1 MPLPGLLLT
10 PVTLIWGPSVSY
22 NLLVLITPGLLCYTM
37 YRAARL
43 WVPSAIGASPPGR
56 STACRRCSPSRT
68 GTT

>member
-22 NLLVLITPGLLCYTM
+22 NLLVLITPGLLCYAM

-43 WVPSAIGASPPGR
+43 CLGHRRDRRGNPRPGR
-56 STACRRCSPSRT
+56 PGTSRNTAVR
-68 GTT
+68 G